1 MINHQSSFLNYTL
14 CLSTGDTKKISQQ
27 DQLMRLAFK
36 ADKTVD
42 FRIKKYYVGKRGLRK
57 EANPNGPGHFIENM
71 L

>member
-1 MINHQSSFLNYTL
+1 
-14 CLSTGDTKKISQQ
+14 
-27 DQLMRLAFK
+27 MRLAFK